1 MDDTSLSVRVEA
13 SSGDRPWIVLC
24 NAVGVPHAIFDRL
37 VDTLADA
44 FSVVCWQ
51 TSLTEGDEPHG
62 SPRFLT
68 VDEQAAE
75 ATRILHR
82 LGVTGFTG
90 VSWCSGTE
98 ILYRLSRHPA
108 FHVHGHCCL
117 NGAFNLGADGPS
129 SDWEN
134 TVEPLFH
141 VLSTRPETVQG
152 VSAMLKS
159 AATAATE
166 GGDPALEFPYSTPER
181 LVGYAA
187 QCLAMKQGR
196 TLKGFVESEFT
207 GLYLAGSDDA
217 VQAPAI
223 SRRAADLSGS
233 AFELVPGGGHAMMAD
248 VQEVCDR
255 VRRYCELV
263 SPRPRPGEPGP
274 GEPRPGG
281 PHPGERHPGGR
292 P

>member
-1 MDDTSLSVRVEA
+1 MDRTSLSVRVESA
-13 SSGDRPWIVLC
+13 GPERPWIVIC
-24 NAVGVPHAIFDRL
+24 NAVGVPHAVFDRL
-37 VDTLADA
+37 VGTLAGA

-62 SPRFLT
+62 TPRFLT
-68 VDEQAAE
+68 VDEQTAE
-75 ATRILHR
+75 VAGILHR
-82 LGVTGFTG
+82 LRITEFTG

-98 ILYRLSRHPA
+98 ILYRLSRDEA
-108 FHVHGHCCL
+108 FRVHGHCCV

-152 VSAMLKS
+152 VSAMLNS

-166 GGDPALEFPYSTPER
+166 GGDPALQFPYSTPER

-187 QCLAMKQGR
+187 QCLAMKRGR
-196 TLKGFVESEFT
+196 TLHGFVESEHT
-207 GLYLAGSDDA
+207 GLYLAGSKDA

-223 SRRAADLSGS
+223 SERAAELSG
-233 AFELVPGGGHAMMAD
+233 AGFERVEGGDHAMMAGM
-248 VQEVCDR
+248 QRVCDR

-263 SPRPRPGEPGP
+263 VARPV
-274 GEPRPGG
+274 
-281 PHPGERHPGGR
+281 PGGR
-292 P
+292 R